1 MNEISIKEIYEIL
14 KNNFMKMFIS
24 SFIFSIIVAFY
35 TLTIDNIFEPKLV
48 ISPQNDQS
56 SFSPSSSGI
65 LNLISPGAIS
75 DSRYKE
81 YLYSENIYL
90 EFAKS
95 EDYSLIEKIFEV
107 KETDPKVENQK
118 ILDFINSKMTIEDNL
133 LLNTIII
140 RFQDKDSKF
149 ATDFLN
155 NFIDFVNKYLQ
166 TKQKEIHLKSID
178 FLYEELSN
186 ESNYDLQAALSNSIV
201 AEKERLMK
209 VVSKDDF
216 AFNIIDRAINPLKKV
231 SPRRT
236 LIVFSSFILFFSFF
250 FSYLISRKLIDK
262 TP

>member
-1 MNEISIKEIYEIL
+1 
-14 KNNFMKMFIS
+14 
-24 SFIFSIIVAFY
+24 
-35 TLTIDNIFEPKLV
+35 
-48 ISPQNDQS
+48 
-56 SFSPSSSGI
+56 
-65 LNLISPGAIS
+65 
-75 DSRYKE
+75 
-81 YLYSENIYL
+81 
-90 EFAKS
+90 
-95 EDYSLIEKIFEV
+95 
-107 KETDPKVENQK
+107 
-118 ILDFINSKMTIEDNL
+118 MTIEDNL

-140 RFQDKDSKF
+140 MFLDKDSKF
-149 ATDFLN
+149 STDFLN

-216 AFNIIDRAINPLKKV
+216 AFNIIDQAINPLKKV

-236 LIVFSSFILFFSFF
+236 LIVFSSFILFFFIF